1 MAEPETRAGSAQAQ
15 ANGTAKAQAPS
26 KWAAVTQV
34 LAERGKATTPTQIRD
49 ELKSRFNLDIGLNT
63 ASTYKRDILR
73 KQAEAK
79 GKGKQARAKTAV
91 KMAPLGKKPTAP
103 KKATSVSPAP
113 APAAKTGSP
122 SGGFG
127 LEDIQAARSLLAR
140 LGAERFKGLIN
151 VLAK

>member
-34 LAERGKATTPTQIRD
+34 LAERGEATTPTQIRD
-49 ELKSRFNLDIGLNT
+49 ELKSRFHLDIGLNT

-73 KQAEAK
+73 KQAEVK
-79 GKGKQARAKTAV
+79 GKGKPAKSKSA
-91 KMAPLGKKPTAP
+91 AKKGALAKKGATP
-103 KKATSVSPAP
+103 KKAAPVSPAP
-113 APAAKTGSP
+113 VPAARVVRS
-122 SGGFG
+122 SSGFG
-127 LEDIQAARSLLAR
+127 LKHIQEARTLLAR
-140 LGAERFKGLIN
+140 LGAERFKGLID